1 MLITGFL
8 ELFMYDDRRMDRQV
22 QWFLV
27 VCFVSLV
34 GASCAR
40 LTGWMGGTPK
50 SGDCFY
56 GVASWYGRE
65 FHGRKTANGERY
77 NMYDHT
83 AAHRT
88 LPFGTVVLVTNLR
101 NGRKTKVRI
110 NDRGPWIRGREIDLS
125 YQAARDIGILNSGVE
140 KVFIEVLSVR

>member
-1 MLITGFL
+1 MVFAKAIGV
-8 ELFMYDDRRMDRQV
+8 FMYGNTRMDRQIR
-22 QWFLV
+22 WFLV
-27 VCFVSLV
+27 VFFVSV
-34 GASCAR
+34 IGASCAR
-40 LTGWMGGTPK
+40 LTGWVGGPPK
-50 SGDCFY
+50 PGDCFY

-88 LPFGTVVLVTNLR
+88 LPFGTLVRVTNLR

-110 NDRGPWIRGREIDLS
+110 NDRGPWVRGREIDLS